1 MYVLYGQISL
11 FLPYSSS
18 LKEKRKVILSIVERI
33 RKRFNISIA
42 EVEDHDLWQRGSL
55 GFSAVTGQHSDIE
68 LMVDAVYSSLD
79 RHINDIEILSFNYDI
94 LRPSDR

>member
-1 MYVLYGQISL
+1 MYVLYGQVSL

-18 LKEKRKVILSIVERI
+18 LKEKRKIILSIVERI

-42 EVEDHDLWQRGSL
+42 EVEDHDLWQRCSL
-55 GFSAVTGQHSDIE
+55 GFSAVTGQHSDLE
-68 LMVDAVYSSLD
+68 LIVDAVYSTLD
-79 RHINDIEILSFNYDI
+79 RHINDIEILSFDYDI